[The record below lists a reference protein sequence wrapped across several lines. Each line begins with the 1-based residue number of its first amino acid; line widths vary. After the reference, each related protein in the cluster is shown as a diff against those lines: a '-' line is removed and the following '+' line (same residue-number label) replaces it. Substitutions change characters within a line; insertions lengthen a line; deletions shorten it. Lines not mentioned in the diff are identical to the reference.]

1 LSGASIALL
10 LTYSF
15 RRFCS
20 LAATLHGDTE
30 VVRQSAL
37 SDSELQLARLLPLRS
52 LVVRALVLGLIRFGC
67 DRAESQW
74 ASRWWGLLLPGRC
87 FELSMGLSPDSHLRV
102 PLLLHC
108 SFVIEPEGS
117 QHSRRSVHHLLPSS
131 A

>member
-10 LTYSF
+10 LTFSF

-52 LVVRALVLGLIRFGC
+52 LVVRALVLGLIRSGC

-74 ASRWWGLLLPGRC
+74 VSRWLGLLLPGRC
-87 FELSMGLSPDSHLRV
+87 FELSMGHSLDSHLRV
-102 PLLLHC
+102 PRLLHC

-117 QHSRRSVHHLLPSS
+117 QRSRRSVHHLPPSS

>member
-10 LTYSF
+10 LTFSF

-52 LVVRALVLGLIRFGC
+52 LVVRALVLGLIHFGC

-74 ASRWWGLLLPGRC
+74 VSRWWGLLLPGRC

-102 PLLLHC
+102 PQLLHC
-108 SFVIEPEGS
+108 WFVIEPAGS
-117 QHSRRSVHHLLPSS
+117 RCLRRLVHHLPPSS

>member
-20 LAATLHGDTE
+20 QAATLRGGME
-30 VVRQSAL
+30 AVRQSAL

-67 DRAESQW
+67 VRAESQW
-74 ASRWWGLLLPGRC
+74 VSR
-87 FELSMGLSPDSHLRV
+87 
-102 PLLLHC
+102 
-108 SFVIEPEGS
+108 
-117 QHSRRSVHHLLPSS
+117 
-131 A
+131 